1 MRKTI
6 RENKKFRGQ
15 TEIIKKKLNINSG
28 TEKYNEKK
36 NKNATERSNNSRI
49 EQPEELMKSKTG
61 YSKI

>member
-36 NKNATERSNNSRI
+36 IKMPQKEVTTAELNSQKN
-49 EQPEELMKSKTG
+49 
-61 YSKI
+61 